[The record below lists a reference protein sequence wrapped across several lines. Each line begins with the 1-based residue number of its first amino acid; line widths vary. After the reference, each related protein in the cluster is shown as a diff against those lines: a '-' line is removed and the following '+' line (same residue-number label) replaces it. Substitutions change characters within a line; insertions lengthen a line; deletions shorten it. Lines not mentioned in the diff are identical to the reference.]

1 MHHVSINNQQLT
13 ISNLTIMA
21 MDHGLWTKRI
31 IMPLFSS
38 LYGNSPYKIAAFNQK
53 EDIYEQ

>member
-1 MHHVSINNQQLT
+1 
-13 ISNLTIMA
+13 
-21 MDHGLWTKRI
+21 MDHELWTKHI